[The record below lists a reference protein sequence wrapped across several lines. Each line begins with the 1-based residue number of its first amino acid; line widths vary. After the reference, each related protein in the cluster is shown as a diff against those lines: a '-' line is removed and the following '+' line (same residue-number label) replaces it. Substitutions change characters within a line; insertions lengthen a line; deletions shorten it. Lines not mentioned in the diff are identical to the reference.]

1 MESADDIQEVIKD
14 LLGGPIKS
22 MMKSKIDEYLG
33 YESYERILG
42 QIEEVYGFEFLVP
55 SIQNGGG
62 TLTCLT
68 A

>member
-42 QIEEVYGFEFLVP
+42 QKFTIAQKGFIVSFR
-55 SIQNGGG
+55 
-62 TLTCLT
+62 T
-68 A
+68 

>member
-1 MESADDIQEVIKD
+1 
-14 LLGGPIKS
+14 

-62 TLTCLT
+62 KP
-68 A
+68 